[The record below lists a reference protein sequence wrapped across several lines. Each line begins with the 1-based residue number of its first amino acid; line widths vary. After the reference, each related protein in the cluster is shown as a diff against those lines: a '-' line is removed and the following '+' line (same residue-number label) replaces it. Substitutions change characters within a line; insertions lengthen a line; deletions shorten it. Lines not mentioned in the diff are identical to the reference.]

1 MQELSNVL
9 AGKYEEI
16 VEKITSF
23 SNEYLNDEYKNICI
37 EATKVLFLN
46 NEEQVKKGKA
56 SSWAA
61 GVVHAMGTV
70 NNLFDA
76 KNNPYIKAL
85 DLYKELG
92 VSSSTGSSKSK
103 EVRNLLNLDENSE
116 KWTIKI
122 ADSSADAEKEAA
134 VAVTEEN
141 ISENNEANTFRFA
154 VNKNFVVAQKI
165 VDRAWRE
172 KNFNNKAKYA
182 KEALTI
188 YEDCPDAYIILSKNS
203 SLNNEEKKMLL
214 EKAVKAAQNVL
225 KITDLKDTD
234 LRLFKLPIAE
244 PFFGAKYTL
253 ALHLWNI
260 NEREEAIRNLNDV
273 LTYNKKDNL
282 VCRGILTSWLIIE
295 GKLKEAEEILAICE
309 HDYLLDTNYNRVA
322 CLFKTGKLKEAERAL
337 RRAYKR
343 NPLVIDYLLKSKTI
357 KEIKGAVKPGSPEE
371 AMKYAKLGL
380 EVWSDLE
387 MIKWL
392 KSMKMDFE
400 ILNF

>member
-61 GVVHAMGTV
+61 GVVHAIGTV

-165 VDRAWRE
+165 VDRAWR
-172 KNFNNKAKYA
+172 
-182 KEALTI
+182 
-188 YEDCPDAYIILSKNS
+188 
-203 SLNNEEKKMLL
+203 
-214 EKAVKAAQNVL
+214 
-225 KITDLKDTD
+225 
-234 LRLFKLPIAE
+234 
-244 PFFGAKYTL
+244 
-253 ALHLWNI
+253 
-260 NEREEAIRNLNDV
+260 
-273 LTYNKKDNL
+273 
-282 VCRGILTSWLIIE
+282 
-295 GKLKEAEEILAICE
+295 
-309 HDYLLDTNYNRVA
+309 
-322 CLFKTGKLKEAERAL
+322 
-337 RRAYKR
+337 
-343 NPLVIDYLLKSKTI
+343 
-357 KEIKGAVKPGSPEE
+357 
-371 AMKYAKLGL
+371 
-380 EVWSDLE
+380 
-387 MIKWL
+387 
-392 KSMKMDFE
+392 
-400 ILNF
+400 

>member
-122 ADSSADAEKEAA
+122 ADSSADAEKE

-141 ISENNEANTFRFA
+141 ISENNEANTFRFT

-214 EKAVKAAQNVL
+214 EKAVH
-225 KITDLKDTD
+225 
-234 LRLFKLPIAE
+234 AE

-295 GKLKEAEEILAICE
+295 GKLKEAEEILARCE

-322 CLFKTGKLKEAERAL
+322 CLFKTGRLKEAERAL

-357 KEIKGAVKPGSPEE
+357 KDIKGAVKPGSPEE